1 MSIIGIV
8 PARMAASRFPGKP
21 LHPILGRPMIE
32 HVYRRVAA
40 APEVRSVIVATDD
53 LRIAMESTSGRNLE
67 RFFERWIYNATLPS
81 ATLAT
86 RVENGPNGPRLAI
99 RVEQKQQ
106 EVFDFPLTL
115 TLSYS
120 DRPAATVTI
129 PISDR
134 VTETTVPLAGTLRD
148 AEVDRNDGLLA
159 DIQRV
164 GT

>member
-1 MSIIGIV
+1 MCSSDLVNRALVYNKGGIV
-8 PARMAASRFPGKP
+8 LHMLRRFVGDQAFFDG
-21 LHPILGRPMIE
+21 LRRFYADWR
-32 HVYRRVAA
+32 YRKAG
-40 APEVRSVIVATDD
+40 TDD
-53 LRIAMESTSGRNLE
+53 LRIAMESTSGCNLE